1 MKILVVDDNASITD
15 LLSQF
20 FKLKGHDCTTTNDG
34 KEGLRLCLNHKF
46 DAIILDLAMP
56 EFTGK
61 DFLDSLIQ
69 EGKIK
74 EQKIIVITAM
84 PLDRVIIDNSRNGIC
99 DVIQK
104 PLKLESLMKTLESLK
119 SNHVINFGI

>member
-1 MKILVVDDNASITD
+1 MKILVVDDNNSITE

-20 FKLKGHDCTTTNDG
+20 FKLRGHDCMVTNDG
-34 KEGLRLCLNHKF
+34 KEGLKLCLNSKF
-46 DAIILDLAMP
+46 DAIVLDLAMP

-69 EGKIK
+69 KGKIR

-84 PLDRVIIDNSRNGIC
+84 PLGSVIIEGSHHGIC
-99 DVIQK
+99 EVIRK
-104 PLKLESLMKTLESLK
+104 PFKLDDLMKTLES
-119 SNHVINFGI
+119 INVVTW

>member
-1 MKILVVDDNASITD
+1 MKILVVDDNNSVTE

-20 FKLKGHDCTTTNDG
+20 FKLKGHDCIATNDG
-34 KEGLRLCLNHKF
+34 KDGLSLCFNTKF

-61 DFLDSLIQ
+61 DFIDSLIK

-74 EQKIIVITAM
+74 NQKIIVLTAM
-84 PLDRVIIDNSRNGIC
+84 PLGDVIIEDHYHGIC
-99 DVIQK
+99 EAIQK
-104 PLKLESLMKTLESLK
+104 PCDLAFLLKTIESL
-119 SNHVINFGI
+119 NVVV